1 MTHPRP
7 FRFGVQARSA
17 RNRREW
23 TELARRAEALGYALL
38 TMPDHPNDQFAAMPG
53 LMAAASVTTTLR
65 LGQLVLTNDF
75 KHPVVLAKELAT
87 LDVLSEG
94 RLEIGLG
101 AGHVGEEYAQTG
113 VSFDD
118 RRTRVDRLLESV
130 AVIRGLM
137 AEGPLTFNG
146 KHYQIDNLDGFPKPV
161 QARPPLLIGGG
172 GRRILTFAARHA
184 DIVGVNGTT
193 GLGRQSPDWT
203 VNARSAPPGGDELI
217 NTMTAEAVDA
227 KVRLVREAA
236 GERYDQIEL
245 NIRPYM
251 TSVVGDVEAGIDAVA
266 RRLLVDEAF
275 LRTSPFALIG
285 PPAKLTEDLLARRE
299 RWGLSYIVVSADD
312 LDAFAPVVAKL
323 A

>member
-1 MTHPRP
+1 VPCH
-7 FRFGVQARSA
+7 
-17 RNRREW
+17 
-23 TELARRAEALGYALL
+23 
-38 TMPDHPNDQFAAMPG
+38 
-53 LMAAASVTTTLR
+53 
-65 LGQLVLTNDF
+65 DF

-101 AGHVGEEYAQTG
+101 AGHVGEEYAQAG
-113 VSFDD
+113 IGFDP
-118 RRTRVDRLLESV
+118 RRTRVDRLFESV

-137 AEGPLTFNG
+137 AEGPLTFSG
-146 KHYQIDNLDGFPKPV
+146 KHYQIDNLDGFPKSV
-161 QARPPLLIGGG
+161 QAPPPLLIGGG
-172 GRRILTFAARHA
+172 GRRILAFAARHA

-193 GLGRQSPDWT
+193 GLGKQSPDWT
-203 VNARSAPPGGDELI
+203 VSARSAPAGGNELVK
-217 NTMTAEAVDA
+217 TMTAEAVDA
-227 KVRLVREAA
+227 KVQLVREAA

-251 TSVVGDVEAGIDAVA
+251 TSIVGDVAAGIDAMA
-266 RRLLVDEAF
+266 RRVLVDEAF

-285 PPAKLTEDLLARRE
+285 PPAKLAEDLLARRE